1 MNDLEQD
8 ELALHQLLSAAKP
21 ASLPLGFRDAVMVR
35 VRGDGAPTRWEWILA
50 AILALP
56 SLAYLAWGMTAHG
69 AELGASISAILV
81 AAQGLEQTS
90 GADIV
95 IDGLAI
101 ISLALLGIG
110 SAVAAHAMLRGSDQH
125 RMIAR

>member
-1 MNDLEQD
+1 MNDLDRD
-8 ELALHQLLSAAKP
+8 ELALHELLGAAKP
-21 ASLPLGFRDAVMVR
+21 EPLPLGFRDAVMVR

-56 SLAYLAWGMTAHG
+56 SLAYLAWGLAAHG

-81 AAQGLEQTS
+81 AAQGLEQTG
-90 GADIV
+90 GADIA

-101 ISLALLGIG
+101 VSLALLGIG
-110 SAVAAHAMLRGSDQH
+110 SAVAAHAMLRGSDQR
-125 RMIAR
+125 RMITR